1 MTQCVY
7 CQKQK
12 GKRNCPALKGLIC
25 PQCCGQYRLAK
36 ISCPSDCPYLESHGA
51 YQRGKAGE
59 RFTHERRKLYYE
71 IYQQGGE
78 QAAQFLNL
86 LDNLFYLHFSRRPN
100 GQDWEVHSALEEIRR
115 RMSPVTIPGVSG
127 LAAGEAIWK
136 ELKEILDRQPIDQ
149 DMGRRV
155 LDKVLENL
163 KAISPDYHHSNR
175 FLSGLLG
182 YVESTSPEMVEKLKQ
197 SRQQEAT
204 SLIFPAR

>member
-1 MTQCVY
+1 MKLDKELIEKVASLA
-7 CQKQK
+7 
-12 GKRNCPALKGLIC
+12 RLKLTD
-25 PQCCGQYRLAK
+25 K
-36 ISCPSDCPYLESHGA
+36 EIS
-51 YQRGKAGE
+51 
-59 RFTHERRKLYYE
+59 KL
-71 IYQQGGE
+71 
-78 QAAQFLNL
+78 L
-86 LDNLFYLHFSRRPN
+86 P
-100 GQDWEVHSALEEIRR
+100 
-115 RMSPVTIPGVSG
+115 
-127 LAAGEAIWK
+127 